1 LGAVDSEVAILK
13 TLWGRR
19 PDGVWSIDDLKGLT
33 LKPRAG
39 FAPDFFQFESEV
51 ELMTSTPGGKN
62 FHEVLASFGT
72 TDFLLKQSIL
82 PVLAWAKGATSI
94 RCIGTAFVVSC
105 TGLVITAG
113 HVLLDPQESGYGG
126 VIREGSTLRFSGD
139 LNMGVLVPLNPAY
152 GRTAFLF
159 LPFELS
165 WYWGEWQDSP
175 LFHRKDEFKFLTD
188 IALCKIPALPN
199 GVPHQPLN
207 LSLRRFKPGEE
218 AFAIG
223 YAEMPDIPITVRDG
237 RPAIAAFEPDLYVS
251 VGAVMEVFPEN
262 HLRKDVP
269 APGPCFD
276 FRARIPGKMSG
287 APIFGGD
294 GAVVRGVV
302 SRSFSGEK
310 HAYGAMLGPAMHL
323 PLGEDKTLKS
333 IMDKGNE
340 GIPKVQ
346 APDL

>member
-1 LGAVDSEVAILK
+1 MSEVDAEVAILK

-19 PDGVWSIDDLKGLT
+19 PDGAWSIDGIKSLT
-33 LKPRAG
+33 LKPEAG
-39 FAPDFFQFESEV
+39 FAQDFFRFEGQM
-51 ELMTSTPGGKN
+51 ELMTSSPGGKS

-82 PVLAWAKGATSI
+82 PVLGWAKGESAI

-105 TGLVITAG
+105 TGFVITAG
-113 HVLLDPQESGYGG
+113 HVLLDPQESGYGE
-126 VIREGSTLRFSGD
+126 VVREGSTLRFSEE
-139 LNMGVLVPLNPAY
+139 LSMGVLVPLNPAY
-152 GRTAFLF
+152 GRSAFLF

-175 LFHRKDEFKFLTD
+175 LFHQRDEFKFLTD
-188 IALCKIPALPN
+188 IAVCKVPVLPN

-207 LSLRRFKPGEE
+207 LSLRRFKQGEE

-223 YAEMPDIPITVRDG
+223 YAEMADIPITLRDG
-237 RPAIAAFEPDLYVS
+237 RTAIGPVKPDLYVS
-251 VGAVMEVFPEN
+251 VGAVMDVFPEN

-323 PLGEDKTLKS
+323 PLGDDKTLNTL
-333 IMDKGNE
+333 MDAGKE
-340 GIPKVQ
+340 GMPKIQ
-346 APDL
+346 GPDL